1 MAKKVALAVVVNPQ
15 GVLVIDG
22 SKSSGATCSG
32 VSESMVRGFIEKDV
46 ARYPELR
53 EKAAGIEE
61 IVITGD
67 ENISM
72 ANYAQDMTK
81 CYVKRMQAGGWAV
94 PGGLHIFETIM
105 ASVKVFV
112 AYGT

>member
-1 MAKKVALAVVVNPQ
+1 
-15 GVLVIDG
+15 
-22 SKSSGATCSG
+22 
-32 VSESMVRGFIEKDV
+32 
-46 ARYPELR
+46 
-53 EKAAGIEE
+53 
-61 IVITGD
+61 
-67 ENISM
+67 M